1 MRKVFLLI
9 LACFIFSCA
18 KEEAEIA
25 FDSLNTEFKG
35 ELDFIKN
42 FGGSGNES
50 AQAIIKTTDGGFA
63 ILGYTESING
73 DIATK
78 TEEEVRCSR

>member
-1 MRKVFLLI
+1 MRKVLLLL
-9 LACFIFSCA
+9 LASIIFSCA

-25 FDSLNTEFKG
+25 FNSLNTEFKG

-50 AQAIIKTTDGGFA
+50 AQAIVKTTDGGFA
-63 ILGYTESING
+63 ILGYTGSI
-73 DIATK
+73 
-78 TEEEVRCSR
+78 R